1 MKDMLDKILQIEE
14 KYVELGTILSDPDV
28 IADYEKFR
36 DLSKQRKAMEETVEV
51 YHQWKDNMDAIED
64 AKELLKSE
72 SDPEMKQFLHGEID
86 ANEAKNLEL
95 EERMKVLLLPR
106 DPMDDKDIMLEIRG
120 GAGGD
125 EANIFAGDLM
135 RMYLRYADKQG
146 WQSQILSKTDCE
158 AGGVSEVII
167 SIKGDSIYSK
177 LKYESGVH
185 RVQRVPQTES
195 QGRVHTSTATVAVMP
210 EVDDVEIE
218 LNPNDLEIS
227 TARSGGA
234 GGQNVNKVE
243 TAVRVFHKPS
253 GIMIFCTEERSQLQ
267 NKERA
272 LQILKAK
279 LYDIETQKQMQEITD
294 LRRSQVGTGDRSER
308 IRTYNFPQGRLTD
321 HRIGQNLNVWT
332 VIDGDLDELINL
344 LMEHIG
350 RPNVGKST
358 LLNTVIGQKIVIATD
373 KAQTTRKR
381 IKGIYTNEEGQIV
394 FIDTPGIHKPLDKL
408 GEFLMDEAKC
418 SIPDADLILFLV
430 DASEPAGAGDKWIVE
445 NLLKKTD
452 IPIIIVLNKVDKLK
466 DPIKKEQNVLTYKT
480 LFDINLPTARISAQT
495 GRNIDT
501 LISTI
506 MRKLPCGQPIYDEDD
521 LTDESMRSITQEI
534 IREKIL
540 LNTKDEIP
548 HSVAVLIEKYEEKE
562 DIDRR
567 T

>member
-1 MKDMLDKILQIEE
+1 MLDKILQIEE
-14 KYVELGTILSDPDV
+14 KYTELGITLSDPAV
-28 IADYEKFR
+28 IQDYERFR

-51 YHQWKDNMDAIED
+51 YQQWKANNEAIED
-64 AKELLKSE
+64 AKELIKAESDEEMKEFLKSE
-72 SDPEMKQFLHGEID
+72 IET
-86 ANEAKNLEL
+86 NEKKNEEL
-95 EERMKVLLLPR
+95 SERMKVLLLPR

-120 GAGGD
+120 SAGGD

-135 RMYLRYADKQG
+135 RMYLRFADKQG
-146 WQSQILSKTDCE
+146 WQTQILSMTECE

-218 LNPNDLEIS
+218 LNPSDLEIS

-332 VIDGDLDELINL
+332 VIDGDLEELINL
-344 LMEHIG
+344 LIEHD
-350 RPNVGKST
+350 
-358 LLNTVIGQKIVIATD
+358 Q
-373 KAQTTRKR
+373 
-381 IKGIYTNEEGQIV
+381 
-394 FIDTPGIHKPLDKL
+394 
-408 GEFLMDEAKC
+408 
-418 SIPDADLILFLV
+418 
-430 DASEPAGAGDKWIVE
+430 
-445 NLLKKTD
+445 
-452 IPIIIVLNKVDKLK
+452 KLK
-466 DPIKKEQNVLTYKT
+466 LE
-480 LFDINLPTARISAQT
+480 
-495 GRNIDT
+495 
-501 LISTI
+501 
-506 MRKLPCGQPIYDEDD
+506 KLAELD
-521 LTDESMRSITQEI
+521 
-534 IREKIL
+534 
-540 LNTKDEIP
+540 
-548 HSVAVLIEKYEEKE
+548 
-562 DIDRR
+562 
-567 T
+567 

>member
-1 MKDMLDKILQIEE
+1 MLDKILQIEE
-14 KYVELGTILSDPDV
+14 KYKELGITLSDPAV
-28 IADYEKFR
+28 IQDYERFR

-51 YHQWKDNMDAIED
+51 YQQWKANNEAIED
-64 AKELLKSE
+64 AKELIKAESDEEMKEFLKSE
-72 SDPEMKQFLHGEID
+72 IET
-86 ANEAKNLEL
+86 NEKKNEEL
-95 EERMKVLLLPR
+95 SERMKVLLLPR

-120 GAGGD
+120 SAGGD

-135 RMYLRYADKQG
+135 RMYLRFADKQG
-146 WQSQILSKTDCE
+146 WQTQILSMTECE

-218 LNPNDLEIS
+218 LNPSDLEIS

-272 LQILKAK
+272 FQILKTK
-279 LYDIETQKQMQEITD
+279 LYDLETQKQMQEITD

-332 VIDGDLDELINL
+332 VIDGDLEELINL
-344 LMEHIG
+344 LIEHD
-350 RPNVGKST
+350 
-358 LLNTVIGQKIVIATD
+358 Q
-373 KAQTTRKR
+373 
-381 IKGIYTNEEGQIV
+381 
-394 FIDTPGIHKPLDKL
+394 
-408 GEFLMDEAKC
+408 
-418 SIPDADLILFLV
+418 
-430 DASEPAGAGDKWIVE
+430 
-445 NLLKKTD
+445 
-452 IPIIIVLNKVDKLK
+452 KLK
-466 DPIKKEQNVLTYKT
+466 LE
-480 LFDINLPTARISAQT
+480 
-495 GRNIDT
+495 
-501 LISTI
+501 
-506 MRKLPCGQPIYDEDD
+506 KLAELD
-521 LTDESMRSITQEI
+521 
-534 IREKIL
+534 
-540 LNTKDEIP
+540 
-548 HSVAVLIEKYEEKE
+548 
-562 DIDRR
+562 
-567 T
+567 

>member
-1 MKDMLDKILQIEE
+1 MLDKILQIEE
-14 KYVELGTILSDPDV
+14 KYKELGITLSDPAV
-28 IADYEKFR
+28 IHDYERFR

-51 YHQWKDNMDAIED
+51 YQQWKANNEAIED
-64 AKELLKSE
+64 AKEMIKSE
-72 SDPEMKQFLHGEID
+72 SDEEMKEFLKSEIES
-86 ANEAKNLEL
+86 NEKKNEEL
-95 EERMKVLLLPR
+95 SERMKVLLLPR

-120 GAGGD
+120 SAGGD

-135 RMYLRYADKQG
+135 RMYLRFADKQG
-146 WQSQILSKTDCE
+146 WQTKILSMTECE

-167 SIKGDSIYSK
+167 SIKGDSVYSK

-218 LNPNDLEIS
+218 LNPADLEIS

-332 VIDGDLDELINL
+332 VIDGDLEELINL
-344 LMEHIG
+344 LIEHD
-350 RPNVGKST
+350 
-358 LLNTVIGQKIVIATD
+358 Q
-373 KAQTTRKR
+373 
-381 IKGIYTNEEGQIV
+381 
-394 FIDTPGIHKPLDKL
+394 
-408 GEFLMDEAKC
+408 
-418 SIPDADLILFLV
+418 
-430 DASEPAGAGDKWIVE
+430 
-445 NLLKKTD
+445 
-452 IPIIIVLNKVDKLK
+452 KLK
-466 DPIKKEQNVLTYKT
+466 LE
-480 LFDINLPTARISAQT
+480 
-495 GRNIDT
+495 
-501 LISTI
+501 
-506 MRKLPCGQPIYDEDD
+506 KLAE
-521 LTDESMRSITQEI
+521 
-534 IREKIL
+534 
-540 LNTKDEIP
+540 LN
-548 HSVAVLIEKYEEKE
+548 
-562 DIDRR
+562 
-567 T
+567 

>member
-14 KYVELGTILSDPDV
+14 KYTQLSTILSDPAV

-36 DLSKQRKAMEETVEV
+36 DLSKQRKAMEETVDV
-51 YHQWKDNMDAIED
+51 YHQWKNNEDAIED
-64 AKELLKSE
+64 AKEMLKSE
-72 SDPEMKQFLHGEID
+72 SDAEMKKFLHSEIET
-86 ANEAKNLEL
+86 NEAKNKEL

-210 EVDDVEIE
+210 EVDDVEVE

-243 TAVRVFHKPS
+243 TAVRVFHKPT

-279 LYDIETQKQMQEITD
+279 LYDMEVQKQMQEITD

-344 LMEHIG
+344 LMEHD
-350 RPNVGKST
+350 
-358 LLNTVIGQKIVIATD
+358 Q
-373 KAQTTRKR
+373 
-381 IKGIYTNEEGQIV
+381 
-394 FIDTPGIHKPLDKL
+394 
-408 GEFLMDEAKC
+408 
-418 SIPDADLILFLV
+418 
-430 DASEPAGAGDKWIVE
+430 
-445 NLLKKTD
+445 
-452 IPIIIVLNKVDKLK
+452 KLK
-466 DPIKKEQNVLTYKT
+466 LEKLAE
-480 LFDINLPTARISAQT
+480 IN
-495 GRNIDT
+495 
-501 LISTI
+501 
-506 MRKLPCGQPIYDEDD
+506 
-521 LTDESMRSITQEI
+521 
-534 IREKIL
+534 
-540 LNTKDEIP
+540 
-548 HSVAVLIEKYEEKE
+548 
-562 DIDRR
+562 
-567 T
+567 